1 MNDQDGKTGKPTGD
15 FTEQSILDDPSM
27 LADKAW
33 LSKLIDDST
42 RLSFSSIVSGF
53 AKLESLLEVDAL
65 SQEGRLDKRWSELAI
80 LLEQRDLL
88 QEESRTGAERRLSA
102 ALTAF
107 QEEFKVHASSQTD
120 RLEDRWSELASV
132 LKKRDVSQREAEKK
146 FDDAFIQFS
155 NFQNVNQAKLV
166 EQAVLNEKLQS
177 VLNSTR
183 KELQELAKNAKALDG
198 VLLERTVDLHNSKAA
213 ENYLRGSIDYM
224 YRWMTFRLG
233 SAIIKNI
240 KSPFQWLKIP
250 RAIIRSH
257 KEFKY
262 DKANGRLARPR
273 APLPLSKEA
282 FSIESYSSL
291 IKETINNFEME
302 IDYKGLDLLNSAQVI
317 DVSLADSPIKASSL
331 ETGKKLPL
339 FAVCVTTW
347 NRIDYITKFVDS
359 FLMTRSSLFRWAL
372 IIADDGSVDGTLNY
386 LDELSIPDCQII
398 IIRNK
403 NKTIAGQSNALM
415 DAAKVINFDFGV
427 MCNDDIFFIKP
438 GWDSLY
444 YSATLASDYGHL
456 VYHNEDWKPA
466 AFKKEKGRLESFV
479 SAIDGMGCFYTFTP
493 RILEEVG
500 YFDVHNFPFRGH
512 SHMDFTQ
519 RCCRL
524 GFNELDSLWDAKSSE
539 TYISMWQRDQYKET
553 VDWSSEKVKRIL
565 NPEERVRRMSVV
577 EDASR
582 EYIALEKNVF
592 LEVPVVVTC
601 KPKSHDIDSRI
612 NQSMLFRSEIPMDRI
627 FDAVFVLN
635 LRHQKNRWSKMASK
649 LSKLGIHFERFEAVN
664 GNSPEH
670 VKAWEDYSAK
680 GLEHPV
686 EKDIGRK
693 LIQSPGAW
701 GYLHSM
707 LELLKSAKERRLKRI
722 VVFDDDILFHNDFTE
737 RFFSTWHELP
747 SDWRLVYLGCNH
759 TDRSV
764 IRPYSDS
771 FYHPESKANGSFAY
785 AIDESVFDL
794 LITEIEKFEWPYDA
808 GPLRVVNTTHPD
820 KTFVIEPNLVI
831 ANVTESTIRGSR
843 DQEKFALEAGWN
855 LENYEAAL
863 PMEDKSGLVGKFVQ
877 LTVCI
882 IVTKDSESLSA
893 VLHSIRQQ
901 TFGDFELIL
910 VLDEQVSVEMHSQL
924 ELFVAQDTRLKSI
937 YQYDQSID
945 AKGFWLGVLDGLE
958 GGLVFVNDR
967 CALSPDYLEVDLVG
981 MADTN
986 ARGLCRDLI
995 SSCVLN
1001 EGAIA
1006 KLRDYEKLLISCVA
1020 LRKEFS
1026 LVSIEK
1032 SSAANI

>member
-1 MNDQDGKTGKPTGD
+1 MNDQDRKTGKPTGD
-15 FTEQSILDDPSM
+15 FTEQSMLDDPSM
-27 LADKAW
+27 SADKAW

-42 RLSFSSIVSGF
+42 RLSFSSLVSGF

-107 QEEFKVHASSQTD
+107 QEEFKVHASSQAD

-132 LKKRDVSQREAEKK
+132 LKQRDVSQREAEKK

-183 KELQELAKNAKALDG
+183 KELQELAKKAKALDG

-240 KSPFQWLKIP
+240 NTPFQWLKIP
-250 RAIIRSH
+250 RAIIRSY
-257 KEFKY
+257 KEFKD
-262 DKANGRLARPR
+262 DKASGRLARPR

-282 FSIESYSSL
+282 FSIECYSSL
-291 IKETINNFEME
+291 IKETINNFETEM
-302 IDYKGLDLLNSAQVI
+302 DYKGLEPLNSAQVI
-317 DVSLADSPIKASSL
+317 DVSLPDSSIKPNSL
-331 ETGKKLPL
+331 EHGKNLPL

-347 NRIDYITKFVDS
+347 NRIDYITKFVES

-372 IIADDGSVDGTLNY
+372 IIADDGSVDGTLSY

-403 NKTIAGQSNALM
+403 NKTIVGQSNALM
-415 DAAKVINFDFGV
+415 DAARVINFDFGV

-444 YSATLASDYGHL
+444 YSAALSSGYGHL

-466 AFKKEKGRLESFV
+466 AFNKEKDRLESFV
-479 SAIDGMGCFYTFTP
+479 PAIDGMGCFYTFTP

-524 GFNELDSLWDAKSSE
+524 GFNELDNLWDAKSSE

-582 EYIALEKNVF
+582 KYIALEKNSF
-592 LEVPVVVTC
+592 LEVPVAVTC
-601 KPKSHDIDSRI
+601 NPKNNDIASRI
-612 NQSMLFRSEIPMDRI
+612 NESILFRSEMPMDRI

-635 LRHQKNRWSKMASK
+635 LRHQKNRWSTMASK
-649 LSKLGIHFERFEAVN
+649 LSKLGVHFERFEAVN
-664 GNSPEH
+664 GNLPEH
-670 VKAWEDYSAK
+670 VEAWEDYSAK

-701 GYLHSM
+701 GYLYSM

-722 VVFDDDILFHNDFTE
+722 VVFDDDVLFHNDFTE
-737 RFFSTWHELP
+737 KFLSAWHELP

-764 IRPYSDS
+764 IRPYSENL
-771 FYHPESKANGSFAY
+771 YHPEGLANGSFAY
-785 AIDESVFDL
+785 AIDENVFDL

-843 DQEKFALEAGWN
+843 DQENFALEAGWN

-863 PMEDKSGLVGKFVQ
+863 PMEVKGSFLSECFP
-877 LTVCI
+877 LTVC
-882 IVTKDSESLSA
+882 VNVSSYSESLGE

-910 VLDEQVSVEMHSQL
+910 VLHEQVSVEKRFQL
-924 ELFVAQDTRLKSI
+924 ERFVAQDTRLKSVF
-937 YQYDQSID
+937 YYAEGADV
-945 AKGFWLGVLDGLE
+945 KVFWRDVLEGLE
-958 GGLVFVNDR
+958 GEVVLVNDR
-967 CALSPDYLEVDLVG
+967 EVLSLDYLEVLMASEVDFNVG
-981 MADTN
+981 N
-986 ARGLCRDLI
+986 VRRNLIGNSGLGGDEKIKDDAKWKDAEGLRI
-995 SSCVLN
+995 SCT
-1001 EGAIA
+1001 A
-1006 KLRDYEKLLISCVA
+1006 LRDEL
-1020 LRKEFS
+1020 F
-1026 LVSIEK
+1026 
-1032 SSAANI
+1032 